1 MGERI
6 HLSILTR
13 RFYSLGYGLAFLV
26 ASVAAQCGTT
36 VYDSGGAG
44 GNYPNNQDQTWTYC
58 APAGQVVTLTFT
70 AFNTEATWDELSV
83 HNGPTNASPQ
93 LGIFSGTTIPGPIT
107 GTIPGGC
114 LTLWFTSDG
123 TINYS
128 GWAINITCAPPP
140 PPPMLCSG
148 TIYDNG
154 GAGGNYSNNSNNTI
168 TYCPSAAGQQLS
180 LNFTTFDTEFGY
192 DELTIFN
199 GPNISSPG
207 IGTFSGL
214 GNLGMVTSTD
224 PSGCLTL
231 QFTSD
236 GSVTYPGWAANVSCV
251 PPLSNGCRLLLRLW
265 DAFGDGWGSSNVGVR
280 INGGA
285 WTYYTVTADFYQL
298 LINATTG
305 DFIELSYNNSGPGQA
320 QNSFSLLSM
329 TGGSYYNSGTSP
341 PNGAAFAMLVDCV
354 PPPTP
359 PQDCAGGTTI
369 CNGQTFNNSSNS
381 TGNIDDLFPGNQDCL
396 SQGEREGTWYYFS
409 PSASGTI
416 GFTIAPSVGS
426 DDYDFALW
434 GPMSNVTCPP
444 TGPPLRCS
452 YAAPT
457 GPTGLGNGAT
467 DNSEGAGGDRWVS
480 PINVIAGQIYILY
493 VDNFSATGQ
502 SFNLS
507 WQLSGGASLDCSV
520 LPVSFLNVSAIQQH
534 EAVDVAWTTQREE
547 ASDHFRVERSPDGR
561 YFQPI
566 GSLNAAS
573 VSTTA
578 IDYHFI
584 DRSPKNGPNHYRVVR
599 VDEDGGTQVS
609 NSVMVHFRAPG
620 DRLVLVPN
628 PAHDRIFLS
637 LAPVDDA
644 VNVHL
649 FDATG
654 RLLRTWVENVAAGP
668 LTLPIGELESGAYTV
683 LVGTASGEHLG
694 HATFVKE

>member
-1 MGERI
+1 LSTYHWNKGDRMGERI

-13 RFYSLGYGLAFLV
+13 RFYSLGYGLVFLV

-44 GNYPNNQDQTWTYC
+44 GNYPDNQNQTWTYC

-123 TINYS
+123 TINYP

-168 TYCPSAAGQQLS
+168 TYCPSVAGQQLS

-207 IGTFSGL
+207 IGTFGGL
-214 GNLGMVTSTD
+214 GNLGTVTSTD

-236 GSVTYPGWAANVSCV
+236 GSVNYPGWAATVSCV
-251 PPLSNGCRLLLRLW
+251 PPLSNGCRLLLRLR

-329 TGGSYYNSGTSP
+329 TGGSYYN
-341 PNGAAFAMLVDCV
+341 
-354 PPPTP
+354 
-359 PQDCAGGTTI
+359 
-369 CNGQTFNNSSNS
+369 
-381 TGNIDDLFPGNQDCL
+381 
-396 SQGEREGTWYYFS
+396 
-409 PSASGTI
+409 
-416 GFTIAPSVGS
+416 
-426 DDYDFALW
+426 
-434 GPMSNVTCPP
+434 
-444 TGPPLRCS
+444 
-452 YAAPT
+452 
-457 GPTGLGNGAT
+457 
-467 DNSEGAGGDRWVS
+467 
-480 PINVIAGQIYILY
+480 
-493 VDNFSATGQ
+493 
-502 SFNLS
+502 
-507 WQLSGGASLDCSV
+507 
-520 LPVSFLNVSAIQQH
+520 
-534 EAVDVAWTTQREE
+534 
-547 ASDHFRVERSPDGR
+547 
-561 YFQPI
+561 
-566 GSLNAAS
+566 
-573 VSTTA
+573 
-578 IDYHFI
+578 
-584 DRSPKNGPNHYRVVR
+584 
-599 VDEDGGTQVS
+599 
-609 NSVMVHFRAPG
+609 
-620 DRLVLVPN
+620 
-628 PAHDRIFLS
+628 
-637 LAPVDDA
+637 
-644 VNVHL
+644 
-649 FDATG
+649 
-654 RLLRTWVENVAAGP
+654 
-668 LTLPIGELESGAYTV
+668 
-683 LVGTASGEHLG
+683 
-694 HATFVKE
+694 